1 MIWNSL
7 VDSKRRDS
15 FSLHVRVQYLIFS
28 GRRILYTIVLRHNV
42 ICTVQYFTVKH
53 HVNRVFL
60 HISIRNRIYNSNM
73 TQGSTTIGI
82 SRKTLD
88 FSEFAGHM

>member
-7 VDSKRRDS
+7 DDLKRRDP
-15 FSLHVRVQYLIFS
+15 FPAVGAADTVRVYYIIFS
-28 GRRILYTIVLRHNV
+28 GRRIFYAVVDI

-73 TQGSTTIGI
+73 TQGSQPSVFPGK
-82 SRKTLD
+82 R
-88 FSEFAGHM
+88 